1 VGLDQVDR
9 APTQPDLEGG
19 SMNPELRSIVH
30 NLEVAI
36 KNKNWDTVDRA
47 TQRLAEF
54 AMEER

>member
-1 VGLDQVDR
+1 
-9 APTQPDLEGG
+9 
-19 SMNPELRSIVH
+19 MNPELRSIVH

-54 AMEER
+54 AMEMKK